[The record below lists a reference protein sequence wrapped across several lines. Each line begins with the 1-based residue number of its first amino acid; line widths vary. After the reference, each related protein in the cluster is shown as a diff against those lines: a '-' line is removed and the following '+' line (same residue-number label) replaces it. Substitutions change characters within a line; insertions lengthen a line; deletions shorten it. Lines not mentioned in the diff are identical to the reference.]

1 MGKWVSKPE
10 VFAAAFSVVTLWSC
24 LMTFLIMAAYPGVF
38 GSSALAPLVATYGP
52 GVVGAVLTIKKTI
65 FSLV

>member
-10 VFAAAFSVVTLWSC
+10 VFAAVFSVVTLASC
-24 LMTFLIMAAYPGVF
+24 VTTSAIMAAYPGIF
-38 GSSALAPLVATYGP
+38 GSSFVAPLVSTYGP
-52 GVVGAVLTIKKTI
+52 GIVGAVLTIKKTI